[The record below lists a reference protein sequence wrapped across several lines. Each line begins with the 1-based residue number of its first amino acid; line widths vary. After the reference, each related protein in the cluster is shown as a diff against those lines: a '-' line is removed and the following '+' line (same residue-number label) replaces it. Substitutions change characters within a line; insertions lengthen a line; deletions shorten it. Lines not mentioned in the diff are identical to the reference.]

1 MQDSI
6 NKIRRYDIDLLKFIA
21 CVMVVILHGIE
32 PGGGIQQIIY
42 LLGSFGIPLFFV
54 VNGYLLSQK
63 YIDFKFANEKLCKYF
78 KFMLLW
84 AVICGIPFSI
94 IEHRIMFFYLIKD
107 AFCGKGLLFH
117 LWFLA
122 ALIILYYMKACTRWL
137 GKYVKFSL
145 IVISLIICMALSF
158 VFIINI
164 IIKQK
169 YNVEIRDI
177 VPPCLRVITN
187 GGFFILGFYLKDID
201 EIKYNRCILVVAL
214 LVSIL
219 SLNLLS
225 YMTNNIWASSMYP
238 SIPVFLGVVILF
250 LLVTRIPLKFSS
262 NKIKVL
268 STSTGIW
275 ILHPFILR
283 MINKI
288 CRGLFGEITICGKI
302 AIVIETIAIS
312 GIITYYMK
320 KNKYLSFLVKI

>member
-1 MQDSI
+1 MYYGG
-6 NKIRRYDIDLLKFIA
+6 NIA
-21 CVMVVILHGIE
+21 WNRT
-32 PGGGIQQIIY
+32 GGGIQQIIY
-42 LLGSFGIPLFFV
+42 LLGSFGIPLFFL

-63 YIDFKFANEKLCKYF
+63 CIDFKFANKKFCKYL
-78 KFMLLW
+78 KFILLW
-84 AVICGIPFSI
+84 AIICGIPLSI
-94 IEHRIMFFYLIKD
+94 SKHRVMIFYLIKD

-122 ALIILYYMKACTRWL
+122 ALIVLYYMKACTRWL
-137 GKYVKFSL
+137 EHYAKIPL
-145 IVISLIICMALSF
+145 IAIFFITCMTLSF

-169 YNVEIRDI
+169 YNVEIRDV

-187 GGFFILGFYLKDID
+187 GGFFILGFYLREID

-214 LVSIL
+214 LISIL

-225 YMTNNIWASSMYP
+225 YVTNNIWASSMYP
-238 SIPVFLGVVILF
+238 SIPVILGVVIIF
-250 LLVTRIPLKFSS
+250 LLVTRMPLKLSS
-262 NKIKVL
+262 NKIKIL

-283 MINKI
+283 VINKI
-288 CRGLFGEITICGKI
+288 YHILFGKIGMCEKMVIVMLTI
-302 AIVIETIAIS
+302 VIS

-320 KNKYLSFLVKI
+320 KNKYFSFLVKV